1 MASNHQLISPLEQ
14 TSVAIDLET
23 TGLRAESDAI
33 LEVGAVR
40 FRGDEVLD
48 TFQTFVNPG
57 RDIPD
62 FVQRYTGITPQ
73 DIRRAPSFPQ
83 IRDDLAGFIGRDP
96 TAPVPI
102 VGHSVNFD
110 LGFLESHGLPLVNP
124 AYDTL
129 DLATVFLP
137 FQRRYSLAWLIDTL
151 GIRPDQS
158 QRDQRSHRAV
168 YDAIAH
174 KELYVKLLRIAAEQ
188 DAGLLAYMTDLA
200 RRSNWPLY
208 PVLSG
213 IAAARA
219 TAPGSGTGAGVG
231 PSGLNH
237 ARLAQRLDSPERRR
251 PDEGLEHIGQDDLHG
266 MLGPQGPF
274 APSHGSGDAI
284 HGFAGFEHRP
294 EQEEMLDAVTDAI
307 YNQHHLV
314 IEGGTGVGKSLAYL
328 LPAALFAVSKGQRVV
343 VSTNT
348 INLQEQLMG
357 KDIPALQSVLEE
369 SGILEPGALKVAQL
383 KGRANYLCL
392 RRWGQLSRAESLS
405 VDDAKLLAKT
415 SVWLQDTESGDRGEI
430 NLLGRDAVTWNHIS
444 AGEKGFC
451 LDMRDGSPCFLRAAR
466 QRAEQ
471 AHVIVVNHALL
482 MTDLALGGGLIPEY
496 NNVIIDEAHHLEEAA
511 TNQFGFELPQ
521 NELERVWEPAGR
533 LSADVRQALTAED
546 SEATVQAG
554 QSAIAAMETEGPR
567 LRESWEVLFQT
578 IEMLHA
584 SQRRGRNREQGD
596 QNQLLITPIV
606 RSASAW
612 AELHLAWENLD
623 ARLTQARNAV
633 SNLRKFLDSNR
644 LQAAPDQSALSVEA
658 DSLTDGLQQL
668 AGRLQS
674 ILDAEG
680 EASEQDIHWLN
691 VNPSQNTI
699 SLHSAP
705 LDVSGILAEKL
716 FDEKDCVVLTSATLS
731 TGGDFEYLK
740 RRVGFPPFHSP
751 PEGGKQGRELLVGSP
766 FDYER
771 AAQALIPEDM
781 PQPNANGYVG
791 TATDVLSQLGLAL
804 EGRTMALF
812 TSHSSLRAVAQ
823 RLRPLLEPHGIPVL
837 AQGVDGSAPYI
848 MSAFADEPGSVLLG
862 TASFWEGVDMPSGL
876 LKALVITRLP
886 FQVPSD
892 PIVQSRSALYDDPFS
907 EYSVPNAVLRFRQGI
922 GRLIRNKDDRGNI
935 VILDSRIISHGYGR
949 TFQES
954 MPPCRLTP
962 CLTANVGMLA
972 ARWLEAR
979 PEHSRRRGR
988 RDARSR

>member
-1 MASNHQLISPLEQ
+1 MASIHRLLSPLEQ
-14 TSVAIDLET
+14 TCIAIDLET
-23 TGLRAESDAI
+23 TGLKAESDAI

-48 TFQTFVNPG
+48 TFQTFINPG
-57 RDIPD
+57 REIPE

-83 IRDDLAGFIGRDP
+83 IRDNLAEFIGRDP
-96 TAPVPI
+96 I
-102 VGHSVNFD
+102 IGHSVNFD
-110 LGFLESHGLPLVNP
+110 LGFLESNGLPLVNP

-129 DLATVFLP
+129 DLATIFLP
-137 FQRRYSLAWLIDTL
+137 FQRRYSLARLIDEL
-151 GIRPDQS
+151 GIRPDRHS
-158 QRDQRSHRAV
+158 RESGNHRDQRSHRAV
-168 YDAIAH
+168 YDALAH
-174 KELYVKLLRIAAEQ
+174 KELYVKLLRIAEEQ
-188 DAGLLAYMTDLA
+188 DGGLLAYMTDLA

-213 IAAARA
+213 MAAAH
-219 TAPGSGTGAGVG
+219 TAALRHPTGTGVG
-231 PSGLNH
+231 PSGLNY
-237 ARLAQRLDSPERRR
+237 AQLAQRLEPPEKRR
-251 PDEGLEHIGQDDLHG
+251 PDENLGHIGEDEIHG

-274 APSHGSGDAI
+274 AQAFG
-284 HGFAGFEHRP
+284 GFEHRP
-294 EQEEMLDAVTDAI
+294 EQEEMLDAVTGAI

-328 LPAALFAVSKGQRVV
+328 LPAALFAVSQGQRLV

-348 INLQEQLMG
+348 INLQEQLIG
-357 KDIPALQSVLEE
+357 KDIPALQNVLEE
-369 SGILEPGALKVAQL
+369 SGLLEPGTLKVAQL

-392 RRWGQLSRAESLS
+392 RRWGQLSRSESLS

-415 SVWLQDTESGDRGEI
+415 SVWLQGTESGDRGEI

-471 AHVIVVNHALL
+471 AHIIVVNHALL
-482 MTDLALGGGLIPEY
+482 MTDLHFGGGLIPEY
-496 NNVIIDEAHHLEEAA
+496 SNVIIDEAHHLEEAA

-533 LSADVRQALTAED
+533 LANDVRQALAAEGA
-546 SEATVQAG
+546 EA
-554 QSAIAAMETEGPR
+554 AAASVGPAAVAAVETEGPR
-567 LRESWEVLFQT
+567 LRESWEVLFQAV
-578 IEMLHA
+578 EALHT

-596 QNQLLITPIV
+596 QNQLLITPTV
-606 RSASAW
+606 RSATAW
-612 AELHLAWENLD
+612 AELYLAWENLD

-633 SNLRKFLDSNR
+633 GNLRNFLNSNR
-644 LQAAPDQSALSVEA
+644 LQAAPDQSAISIEA
-658 DSLTDGLQQL
+658 DSLIDGLEEL
-668 AGRLQS
+668 ARRLKS
-674 ILDAEG
+674 ILDADG
-680 EASEQDIHWLN
+680 ETAEQDIHWLN
-691 VNPSQNTI
+691 VNPSQNTMA
-699 SLHSAP
+699 LHSAP

-716 FDEKDCVVLTSATLS
+716 FEEKDCVVLTSATLS
-731 TGGDFEYLK
+731 AGGDFEYLK

-751 PEGGKQGRELLVGSP
+751 PEGGKQGEELLVGSP

-771 AAQALIPEDM
+771 SAQALIPEDM
-781 PQPNANGYVG
+781 PQPNANGYVAAVTG
-791 TATDVLSQLGLAL
+791 VLAQLGQAL
-804 EGRTMALF
+804 EGRTLALF

-823 RLRPLLEPHGIPVL
+823 RLRPLLEPHGIPVM
-837 AQGVDGSAPYI
+837 AQGVDGSAPYL
-848 MSAFADEPGSVLLG
+848 MSAFAEEPRSVLLG
-862 TASFWEGVDMPSGL
+862 TASFWEGIDLPSGL

-892 PIVQSRSALYDDPFS
+892 PIVQRRSALYDDPFS
-907 EYSVPNAVLRFRQGI
+907 EYSIPNAVLRFRQGI
-922 GRLIRNKDDRGNI
+922 GRLIRNKDDRGTI

-949 TFQES
+949 AFQDS
-954 MPPCRLTP
+954 MPPCRHTP

-979 PEHSRRRGR
+979 PEQSRRGGR
-988 RDARSR
+988 RGARSR

>member
-1 MASNHQLISPLEQ
+1 MLTPLEQ
-14 TSVAIDLET
+14 TCVAIDLET

-40 FRGDEVLD
+40 FRGDEVLGSY
-48 TFQTFVNPG
+48 QTFVNPG
-57 RDIPD
+57 RDIPE
-62 FVQRYTGITPQ
+62 FVQRYTGIRPQ
-73 DIRRAPSFPQ
+73 DIRRAPSFAR
-83 IRDDLAGFIGRDP
+83 IRDDLAGFIGGD
-96 TAPVPI
+96 PI

-124 AYDTL
+124 AFDTL

-137 FQRRYSLAWLIDTL
+137 FQRRYSLAWLIDAL
-151 GIRPDQS
+151 GIRPEQG

-168 YDAIAH
+168 YDALAH
-174 KELYVKLLRIAAEQ
+174 KELYVKLLRIAGEQ
-188 DAGLLAYMTDLA
+188 DGGLLAYMTDLA
-200 RRSNWPLY
+200 RRSNWGLH
-208 PVLSG
+208 PVLAG
-213 IAAARA
+213 LAAAHTSA
-219 TAPGSGTGAGVG
+219 ASSVG

-237 ARLAQRLDSPERRR
+237 GQLAQRLDSPERRR
-251 PDEGLEHIGQDDLHG
+251 LDEGLEHIGQDDLHG
-266 MLGPQGPF
+266 MLGPEGPF
-274 APSHGSGDAI
+274 AQA
-284 HGFAGFEHRP
+284 FAGFEHRP
-294 EQEEMLDAVTDAI
+294 EQEEMLDAVTGAI

-357 KDIPALQSVLEE
+357 KDIPALQNVLEE
-369 SGILEPGALKVAQL
+369 SGILEPGALKVALL

-392 RRWGQLSRAESLS
+392 RRWGQLSRGESLS
-405 VDDAKLLAKT
+405 VEDAKLLAKT
-415 SVWLQDTESGDRGEI
+415 SVWLQDTGSGDRGEI

-482 MTDLALGGGLIPEY
+482 MTDLAFGGGLIPEY
-496 NNVIIDEAHHLEEAA
+496 NHVIIDEAHHLEEAA

-533 LSADVRQALTAED
+533 LSTDVRQALTHDQNKSGD
-546 SEATVQAG
+546 SEAAVQAG
-554 QSAIAAMETEGPR
+554 QAAIAAMETESPR
-567 LRESWEVLFQT
+567 LRESWEVLFQAV
-578 IEMLHA
+578 EMLHS
-584 SQRRGRNREQGD
+584 SQRRGRNRDRPASAQAGGD

-606 RSASAW
+606 RSTSAW

-623 ARLTQARNAV
+623 ARLIQARNAV
-633 SNLRKFLDSNR
+633 GNLRKFLDTNR
-644 LQAAPDQSALSVEA
+644 LQAAPDQSALAVEA
-658 DSLTDGLQQL
+658 DSLADGLQQL

-674 ILDAEG
+674 ILGGDG
-680 EASEQDIHWLN
+680 ESAEQDIHWLN

-705 LDVSGILAEKL
+705 LDVSGVLAEKL

-740 RRVGFPPFHSP
+740 RRVGFPPFYSR
-751 PEGGKQGRELLVGSP
+751 PEGGKQGVELLVGSP

-781 PQPNANGYVG
+781 PQPNANGYV
-791 TATDVLSQLGLAL
+791 AAVTDVLSQLGRAL

-823 RLRPLLEPHGIPVL
+823 RLRPMLEPHGIPVL

-935 VILDSRIISHGYGR
+935 VVLDSRIISHGYGR
-949 TFQES
+949 TFQDS
-954 MPPCRLTP
+954 MPPCRQTP
-962 CLTANVGMLA
+962 CLTSNVGMLA
-972 ARWLEAR
+972 AAFVQGLPRGGTRGRGLEGG
-979 PEHSRRRGR
+979 RRG
-988 RDARSR
+988 ARSR

>member
-1 MASNHQLISPLEQ
+1 MMASIHQFGPRSLSAETQSPLEQ
-14 TSVAIDLET
+14 ICVAIDLET
-23 TGLRAESDAI
+23 TGLRAESDSI

-40 FRGDEVLD
+40 FQGDEVLD
-48 TFQTFVNPG
+48 TFQTFINPG
-57 RDIPD
+57 REIPE

-83 IRDDLAGFIGRDP
+83 IRDDLAEFITRDSQP
-96 TAPVPI
+96 LVPI

-110 LGFLESHGLPLVNP
+110 LGFLESHGLPLLNP
-124 AYDTL
+124 AFDTL

-137 FQRRYSLAWLIDTL
+137 FQRRYSLARLIDEL
-151 GIRPDQS
+151 GIRPEQA

-168 YDAIAH
+168 YDALAH
-174 KELYVKLLRIAAEQ
+174 KELYIKLLRIAGEQ
-188 DAGLLAYMTDLA
+188 DGGLLTYMAGLA

-208 PVLSG
+208 PVFSG
-213 IAAARA
+213 MAAASA
-219 TAPGSGTGAGVG
+219 AALSSVG
-231 PSGLNH
+231 PSGLNQ
-237 ARLAQRLDSPERRR
+237 AQLAQRLSPPERHRGH
-251 PDEGLEHIGQDDLHG
+251 PEGGSENLDPIGENDLRG

-274 APSHGSGDAI
+274 AKAFD
-284 HGFAGFEHRP
+284 GFEHRL
-294 EQEEMLDAVTDAI
+294 EQEEMLDAVTGAI

-348 INLQEQLMG
+348 INLQEQLIS
-357 KDIPALQSVLEE
+357 KDIPALQKVLEE
-369 SGILEPGALKVAQL
+369 SGLLEPGALKVALL

-415 SVWLQDTESGDRGEI
+415 SVWLQETESGDRGEI

-451 LDMRDGSPCFLRAAR
+451 LDMRAASPNGDRPCFLRAAR

-471 AHVIVVNHALL
+471 AHIIVVNHALL
-482 MTDLALGGGLIPEY
+482 MADLAFGGGLIPEY

-521 NELERVWEPAGR
+521 NELDRVWEPAGR
-533 LSADVRQALTAED
+533 LTADVRRALTAED
-546 SEATVQAG
+546 ATEPTVRAG
-554 QSAIAAMETEGPR
+554 QAAIAAVETDSPR
-567 LRESWEVLFQT
+567 LQESWERLFQAV
-578 IEMLHA
+578 EMLRV
-584 SQRRGRNREQGD
+584 SQRRGRNRDQGD
-596 QNQLLITPIV
+596 QNQLLITSAV
-606 RSASAW
+606 RSSSAW
-612 AELHLAWENLD
+612 EELHLAWENLD
-623 ARLTQARNAV
+623 TRLAQARNSV
-633 SNLRKFLDSNR
+633 GSLRKFLDSNR
-644 LQAAPDQSALSVEA
+644 LQAAPDQSAIAVEA
-658 DSLTDGLQQL
+658 DSLADGLTEL
-668 AGRLQS
+668 AARLKS
-674 ILDAEG
+674 ILDPEG
-680 EASEQDIHWLN
+680 EAAEHNIHWLN
-691 VNPSQNTI
+691 VNPSQNAI

-716 FDEKDCVVLTSATLS
+716 FKEKDCVALTSATLS
-731 TGGDFEYLK
+731 ASGDFEYLK
-740 RRVGFPPFHSP
+740 RRVGVS
-751 PEGGKQGRELLVGSP
+751 ENTAELLVGSP

-781 PQPNANGYVG
+781 PQPNANGYV
-791 TATDVLSQLGLAL
+791 AAAADVLSQLGQAL

-812 TSHSSLRAVAQ
+812 TAHSSLRAVAQ

-837 AQGVDGSAPYI
+837 AQGVDGSAPYL
-848 MSAFADEPGSVLLG
+848 MSAFADDPRSVLLG
-862 TASFWEGVDMPSGL
+862 TASFWEGVDLPSGL
-876 LKALVITRLP
+876 LKALVIARLP

-892 PIVQSRSALYDDPFS
+892 PIVQSRSNLYDDAFS

-935 VILDSRIISHGYGR
+935 VVLDSRIISHGYGR
-949 TFQES
+949 AFQDS
-954 MPPCRLTP
+954 MPPCRHTP

-972 ARWLEAR
+972 ARWLEAG
-979 PEHSRRRGR
+979 PERSRRGGR
-988 RDARSR
+988 RGARSR

>member
-1 MASNHQLISPLEQ
+1 MASIQQLHSPLEQ
-14 TSVAIDLET
+14 TCVAIDLET
-23 TGLRAESDAI
+23 TGLRAENDAI

-57 RDIPD
+57 RDIPQ

-83 IRDDLAGFIGRDP
+83 IRDGLAEFIGRD
-96 TAPVPI
+96 PI

-137 FQRRYSLAWLIDTL
+137 FQRRYSLAWLIDQL
-151 GIRPDQS
+151 GIRPEQA

-168 YDAIAH
+168 YDALAH
-174 KELYVKLLRIAAEQ
+174 KELYVKLLYIAGQQ
-188 DAGLLAYMTDLA
+188 DPGLLAYMTDLA

-213 IAAARA
+213 VASSNT
-219 TAPGSGTGAGVG
+219 TAPSSVG

-237 ARLAQRLDSPERRR
+237 VHLAQRLDSPERRR
-251 PDEGLEHIGQDDLHG
+251 PEEGLEHIGQDDLRG

-284 HGFAGFEHRP
+284 HGFAGFEHRH

-307 YNQHHLV
+307 YNQHHLL

-348 INLQEQLMG
+348 INLQEQLIG
-357 KDIPALQSVLEE
+357 KDIPALQNVLEE
-369 SGILEPGALKVAQL
+369 SGVLEPGALKVAQL

-392 RRWGQLSRAESLS
+392 RRWGQLSRADSLS

-471 AHVIVVNHALL
+471 AHIIVVNHALL
-482 MTDLALGGGLIPEY
+482 MTDMAFGGGLIPEY

-546 SEATVQAG
+546 TEATVQAG
-554 QSAIAAMETEGPR
+554 QTAIAAMETESPR

-606 RSASAW
+606 RSTSAW

-633 SNLRKFLDSNR
+633 GSLRKFLDSNR
-644 LQAAPDQSALSVEA
+644 LQAAPDQSALAVEA

-674 ILDAEG
+674 ILDADG
-680 EASEQDIHWLN
+680 DIAEQDIHWLN
-691 VNPSQNTI
+691 INPSQNTI

-716 FDEKDCVVLTSATLS
+716 FSEKDCVVLTSATLS

-740 RRVGFPPFHSP
+740 RRVGVA
-751 PEGGKQGRELLVGSP
+751 ENTTELLVGSP
-766 FDYER
+766 FDYEK

-781 PQPNANGYVG
+781 PQPNTNGYLAA
-791 TATDVLSQLGLAL
+791 ATDVLSQLGQAL

-823 RLRPLLEPHGIPVL
+823 RLRPLLEHHGIPVL

-848 MSAFADEPGSVLLG
+848 MSAFADEPHSVLLG

-935 VILDSRIISHGYGR
+935 VVLDSRIISHGYGR
-949 TFQES
+949 TFQDS
-954 MPPCRLTP
+954 MPPCRQTP

-972 ARWLEAR
+972 ARWLEAPLSGGR
-979 PEHSRRRGR
+979 RAEQSRRGGR
-988 RDARSR
+988 RGARSR

>member
-1 MASNHQLISPLEQ
+1 M
-14 TSVAIDLET
+14 
-23 TGLRAESDAI
+23 
-33 LEVGAVR
+33 
-40 FRGDEVLD
+40 
-48 TFQTFVNPG
+48 
-57 RDIPD
+57 
-62 FVQRYTGITPQ
+62 
-73 DIRRAPSFPQ
+73 
-83 IRDDLAGFIGRDP
+83 
-96 TAPVPI
+96 

-124 AYDTL
+124 AFDTL

-137 FQRRYSLAWLIDTL
+137 FQRRYSLAWLTNEL
-151 GIRPDQS
+151 GIRPEQG

-168 YDAIAH
+168 YDALAH
-174 KELYVKLLRIAAEQ
+174 KELYVKLLRIAGEQ
-188 DAGLLAYMTDLA
+188 DSGLLAYMTDLA
-200 RRSNWPLY
+200 RRSNWPLH

-213 IAAARA
+213 IASGN
-219 TAPGSGTGAGVG
+219 TPGPNPDSGTARSSDRSGVG

-237 ARLAQRLDSPERRR
+237 AQLAQRLEPPERRR
-251 PDEGLEHIGQDDLHG
+251 EHPTGGGEKVEHIGQADLHG

-274 APSHGSGDAI
+274 AQA
-284 HGFAGFEHRP
+284 FAGFEHRP
-294 EQEEMLDAVTDAI
+294 EQEEMLDAVTEAI
-307 YNQHHLV
+307 YNQHHLAV
-314 IEGGTGVGKSLAYL
+314 EAGTGVGKSLAYL
-328 LPAALFAVSKGQRVV
+328 LPAALFAVSQGQRVV

-348 INLQEQLMG
+348 INLQEQLVN
-357 KDIPALQSVLEE
+357 KDIPALQNVLEE
-369 SGILEPGALKVAQL
+369 SGALEPGALKVAQL

-392 RRWGQLSRAESLS
+392 RRWGQLSRGDSLS

-415 SVWLQDTESGDRGEI
+415 SVWLQGTETGDRGEI

-482 MTDLALGGGLIPEY
+482 MTDLAFGGGLIPEY
-496 NNVIIDEAHHLEEAA
+496 STVIIDEAHHLEEAA

-533 LSADVRQALTAED
+533 LSTDVRQALARHPNGSGG
-546 SEATVQAG
+546 SEAAVQTG
-554 QSAIAAMETEGPR
+554 QSAIAAVETESPR
-567 LRESWEVLFQT
+567 LRESWEILFQA
-578 IEMLHA
+578 IENLHA
-584 SQRRGRNREQGD
+584 SQRRGRNRDQGD

-606 RSASAW
+606 RSTSAW

-633 SNLRKFLDSNR
+633 GNLRKFLDLNR

-658 DSLTDGLQQL
+658 DSLVDGLQQL

-674 ILDAEG
+674 ILGTDG
-680 EASEQDIHWLN
+680 ESQCPYKGERDIHWLN

-705 LDVSGILAEKL
+705 LDVSGVLAEKL

-731 TGGDFEYLK
+731 TSGDFEYLK
-740 RRVGFPPFHSP
+740 RRVGAT
-751 PEGGKQGRELLVGSP
+751 ENAAELLVGSP

-781 PQPNANGYVG
+781 PQPNANGYVAA
-791 TATDVLSQLGLAL
+791 ATDVLSQLGQAL
-804 EGRTMALF
+804 EGHTMALF

-848 MSAFADEPGSVLLG
+848 MSAFAEGARQRDSRHGQLLGRRGYAHRPAEGAGYHPSALPGSQR
-862 TASFWEGVDMPSGL
+862 PH
-876 LKALVITRLP
+876 RP
-886 FQVPSD
+886 VP
-892 PIVQSRSALYDDPFS
+892 
-907 EYSVPNAVLRFRQGI
+907 LRPVR
-922 GRLIRNKDDRGNI
+922 
-935 VILDSRIISHGYGR
+935 
-949 TFQES
+949 
-954 MPPCRLTP
+954 
-962 CLTANVGMLA
+962 
-972 ARWLEAR
+972 
-979 PEHSRRRGR
+979 
-988 RDARSR
+988 

>member
-1 MASNHQLISPLEQ
+1 MASIQQLVSPLEQ

-23 TGLRAESDAI
+23 TGLRAENDAI

-48 TFQTFVNPG
+48 TYQTFVNPG
-57 RDIPD
+57 RDIPE

-83 IRDDLAGFIGRDP
+83 IRDDLGEFIGRD
-96 TAPVPI
+96 PI

-124 AYDTL
+124 AFDTL

-137 FQRRYSLAWLIDTL
+137 FQRRYSLAWLIDEL
-151 GIRPDQS
+151 DIRPEQA

-168 YDAIAH
+168 YDALAH
-174 KELYVKLLRIAAEQ
+174 KELYVKLLRIAGEQ
-188 DAGLLAYMTDLA
+188 DGGLLAYMTDLA

-213 IAAARA
+213 MAAAHTA
-219 TAPGSGTGAGVG
+219 TLSSVG

-237 ARLAQRLDSPERRR
+237 AQLAQRLEPPERRR
-251 PDEGLEHIGQDDLHG
+251 AEEKMEHIGQDDLQG
-266 MLGPQGPF
+266 MLGPEGPF
-274 APSHGSGDAI
+274 AQV
-284 HGFAGFEHRP
+284 FAGFEHRP
-294 EQEEMLDAVTDAI
+294 EQEEMLDAVTGAI

-328 LPAALFAVSKGQRVV
+328 LPSALFAVSQGQRVV

-348 INLQEQLMG
+348 INLQEQLIG
-357 KDIPALQSVLEE
+357 KDIPALQNVLEE
-369 SGILEPGALKVAQL
+369 SGVLEPGALKVALL

-392 RRWGQLSRAESLS
+392 RRWGQLSRTEALS

-415 SVWLQDTESGDRGEI
+415 SVWLQDTKSGDRGEI

-482 MTDLALGGGLIPEY
+482 MTDLAFGGGLIPEY

-521 NELERVWEPAGR
+521 NELERVWEPASR
-533 LSADVRQALTAED
+533 LSIDVRQALTAED

-554 QSAIAAMETEGPR
+554 QAAIAAMETEGPR
-567 LRESWEVLFQT
+567 LRESWEVLFQAV
-578 IEMLHA
+578 EMLRA
-584 SQRRGRNREQGD
+584 SQRRGRNRDQGD
-596 QNQLLITPIV
+596 QNQLLITSIV
-606 RSASAW
+606 RSTSAW

-633 SNLRKFLDSNR
+633 GNLRKFLDSNR
-644 LQAAPDQSALSVEA
+644 LQAAPDQSALAVEA
-658 DSLTDGLQQL
+658 DSLADGLQQL

-674 ILDAEG
+674 ILDANG

-716 FDEKDCVVLTSATLS
+716 FEEKDCVVLTSATLS

-740 RRVGFPPFHSP
+740 RRVGFPPFYSP
-751 PEGGKQGRELLVGSP
+751 PNGGKQGGELLVGSP

-771 AAQALIPEDM
+771 AAQVLIPEDM
-781 PQPNANGYVG
+781 PQPNANGYV
-791 TATDVLSQLGLAL
+791 AAVTDVLSQLGRAL

-848 MSAFADEPGSVLLG
+848 MSAFADEPRSVLLG

-954 MPPCRLTP
+954 MPPCRQTP

-972 ARWLEAR
+972 AAFVQGRGLEAPLSGGR
-979 PEHSRRRGR
+979 RVEHSRRGGR